1 MKHYL
6 FLVLFIILICISF
19 AQNTLSINGL
29 NEAKFIYRT
38 APDSLNAYFYDS
50 FAFNLAYR
58 NFSFGMKFIAEL
70 PKYSTEQTELFD
82 ELDANRLDLGWREL
96 YASYE
101 KESLIVH
108 AGTTEETFGN
118 GIVFRSYK
126 DVEFDEDHRLESFW
140 LKYDDKLKFKAI
152 YGAIENPSIVGKYD
166 LAYGADLQ
174 SPYFMGISLGA
185 SANAFR
191 NLTASQIYNQRDVFG
206 ARISLIQADLDLQA
220 ETAISKAYHQPGI
233 ASRDGKAIYVNANYS
248 MGSLSFG
255 GAYKQYDAFQYRLH
269 DLPTANHHN
278 ETLSDASASG
288 EDEIGYQ
295 GFGTLALSE
304 YLSLNV
310 DYAEAWNSNEELRM
324 NDAYAAIEWIKD
336 GRMLGLS
343 YGHIEKIDEHLNTWQ
358 QELIP
363 ALQAGIKLFNTP
375 VQLQAEYK
383 VVTKQKLEL
392 EAEHYEPKLQA
403 DFSLGKLSLSLG
415 GQSQWEEVKDFAD
428 SRYWASLE
436 AKYPIFSH
444 SDLTVFAGK
453 EAGGKVCRNGVC
465 RYVAPFQGLKVE
477 LNTRF

>member
-1 MKHYL
+1 
-6 FLVLFIILICISF
+6 
-19 AQNTLSINGL
+19 
-29 NEAKFIYRT
+29 
-38 APDSLNAYFYDS
+38 
-50 FAFNLAYR
+50 
-58 NFSFGMKFIAEL
+58 
-70 PKYSTEQTELFD
+70 
-82 ELDANRLDLGWREL
+82 
-96 YASYE
+96 
-101 KESLIVH
+101 
-108 AGTTEETFGN
+108 
-118 GIVFRSYK
+118 
-126 DVEFDEDHRLESFW
+126 
-140 LKYDDKLKFKAI
+140 
-152 YGAIENPSIVGKYD
+152 
-166 LAYGADLQ
+166 
-174 SPYFMGISLGA
+174 
-185 SANAFR
+185 
-191 NLTASQIYNQRDVFG
+191 
-206 ARISLIQADLDLQA
+206 
-220 ETAISKAYHQPGI
+220 
-233 ASRDGKAIYVNANYS
+233 
-248 MGSLSFG
+248 
-255 GAYKQYDAFQYRLH
+255 
-269 DLPTANHHN
+269 
-278 ETLSDASASG
+278 
-288 EDEIGYQ
+288 
-295 GFGTLALSE
+295 
-304 YLSLNV
+304 LNV